1 MAKLIYR
8 NANVEIFDVEG
19 RFKDDEE
26 FTVQLKYDK
35 ARETF
40 LVTIPEAKKAE
51 PKEDKPKPVNV
62 YDGLLTKI
70 KGTITVRGNGKVN
83 MDMPPALIKSVGVEN
98 VKADLNA
105 AFKAV
110 VSELKLND

>member
-1 MAKLIYR
+1 MAKLIY
-8 NANVEIFDVEG
+8 NKANVEIFDVEG

-51 PKEDKPKPVNV
+51 PKEDKPKPEEV
-62 YDGLLTKI
+62 YTGEEYGI
-70 KGTITVRGNGKVN
+70 KSTIKVN
-83 MDMPPALIKSVGVEN
+83 GN
-98 VKADLNA
+98 VKMNLDIKQERFKKNTTAIKMELDE
-105 AFKAV
+105 AFQAMVKRV
-110 VSELKLND
+110 C